1 MTQHRVIHLDDI
13 EAIPGP
19 GTLTWRPV
27 RATLG
32 LKAFGT
38 NAYTAAEA
46 GEDVVEPH
54 TESSGHE
61 ELYFVFRG
69 AARFTL
75 DGETFD
81 APAGTYVFLPD
92 HTVHRHAVALEAGT
106 TVMSFGGPATFE
118 PSPWEWY
125 FRAGPLYRTDPD
137 RAREILDD
145 GLRAHPDSPGMR
157 YERACLAAV
166 TGDRDDALR
175 RLRDALE
182 IKPELAAQARE
193 DEDFATLRDDADFVA
208 LVTR

>member
-1 MTQHRVIHLDDI
+1 VTRFRVIALDDI

-32 LKAFGT
+32 LRAFGT

-54 TESSGHE
+54 TEDEHE

-81 APAGTYVFLPD
+81 APAGTYVFLEDPK
-92 HTVHRHAVALEAGT
+92 VHRHAVALEPGT
-106 TVMSFGGPATFE
+106 TVMSFGGPAAFE

-125 FRAGPLYRTDPD
+125 FRAAPLKRSNPQ
-137 RAREILDD
+137 RAREILED
-145 GLRAHPDSPGMR
+145 GLRVHPDSGGMH
-157 YERACLAAV
+157 YELACLAAV
-166 TGDRDDALR
+166 NGDLDEARRHLARAVELR
-175 RLRDALE
+175 
-182 IKPELAAQARE
+182 PEAAEWART
-193 DEDFATLRDDADFVA
+193 DEDLRGLADEA
-208 LVTR
+208 

>member
-1 MTQHRVIHLDDI
+1 VTRYRVIALDEI

-19 GTLTWRPV
+19 GSLTWRPV

-38 NAYTAAEA
+38 NAYTAANA

-54 TESSGHE
+54 TEEDHE

-69 AARFTL
+69 SARFTL

-81 APAGTYVFLPD
+81 APAGTYVHLPD
-92 HTVHRHAVALEAGT
+92 PKVHRHAVAIEPGT
-106 TVMSFGGPATFE
+106 TVMSFGGLPVFE

-125 FRAGPLYRTDPD
+125 FRAGPLYRIDPE
-137 RAREILDD
+137 RAREILDE
-145 GLRAHPDSPGMR
+145 GLREHPESPGMH

-166 TGDRDDALR
+166 TGERDDALR
-175 RLRDALE
+175 RLADALE
-182 IKPELAAQARE
+182 LKPSLAEHARK
-193 DEDFATLRDDADFVA
+193 DQDFAALHNDPDFVA

>member
-1 MTQHRVIHLDDI
+1 VTNFRVIALDEV

-32 LKAFGT
+32 LRAFGT
-38 NAYTAAEA
+38 NAYTAAQA
-46 GEDVVEPH
+46 GDDVVEPH
-54 TESSGHE
+54 TEDSGHQ

-81 APAGTYVFLPD
+81 APAGTYVYLED

-106 TVMSFGGPATFE
+106 TVMSFGGPAVFE

-125 FRAGPLYRTDPD
+125 FRAAPLKRTDPA
-137 RAREILDD
+137 RAREILSD
-145 GLRAHPDSPGMR
+145 GLRAHPESGGMY
-157 YERACLAAV
+157 YELACLEAVNGNLDTARQHLARAVELRPEAA
-166 TGDRDDALR
+166 
-175 RLRDALE
+175 E
-182 IKPELAAQARE
+182 WART
-193 DEDFATLRDDADFVA
+193 DEDLRA
-208 LVTR
+208 LDI